1 MHLDPRSLKYHLQ
14 KIKSK
19 RKSKAST
26 TKNLFWQGAL
36 ARLKTRAF
44 EYLYATANDTF
55 HHWPYY
61 LATEKYFPLP
71 LNCIIQD
78 KSLLCFW
85 NTFFLSFV
93 CLVATCHARIELLFT
108 WLYLL
113 VVIPRLQFPWPDH
126 SYGPQQKLSM
136 ALIFIVT
143 YFVVLWVLE
152 LNNSWR
158 DHSKE
163 SNSWIIRAVT

>member
-44 EYLYATANDTF
+44 EYLYATANYTF
-55 HHWPYY
+55 HDWPYY

-108 WLYLL
+108 WPIL
-113 VVIPRLQFPWPDH
+113 VSCDSTLTI
-126 SYGPQQKLSM
+126 SM
-136 ALIFIVT
+136 ARPF
-143 YFVVLWVLE
+143 LWTSAETFHGINIYCNILRRS
-152 LNNSWR
+152 LSA
-158 DHSKE
+158 
-163 SNSWIIRAVT
+163 WIKQFLTGPFKGK

>member
-14 KIKSK
+14 EIKSK

-26 TKNLFWQGAL
+26 TMNLFWQGAL

-44 EYLYATANDTF
+44 EYLYATANYTF

-71 LNCIIQD
+71 LNCIIQA

-93 CLVATCHARIELLFT
+93 CLVATCHAPIELLFT
-108 WLYLL
+108 WPIL
-113 VVIPRLQFPWPDH
+113 VSCDSTLTIPMARPFLWTSAETFH
-126 SYGPQQKLSM
+126 GINIYCNILRSSLS
-136 ALIFIVT
+136 A
-143 YFVVLWVLE
+143 
-152 LNNSWR
+152 
-158 DHSKE
+158 
-163 SNSWIIRAVT
+163 WIK